1 MIYSSISLLLFFN
14 FLVIQRSE
22 SNAAILQRLYFSNFV
37 RRERKL
43 KMILVIGK
51 EPLTLEK
58 DKIDQSK
65 YRLSCLKPPVT
76 DMKWKN
82 RDIDVIE
89 WANSPKFPF
98 Y

>member
-1 MIYSSISLLLFFN
+1 
-14 FLVIQRSE
+14 
-22 SNAAILQRLYFSNFV
+22 
-37 RRERKL
+37 
-43 KMILVIGK
+43 MILVIGK

-65 YRLSCLKPPVT
+65 YHLSCLKPPVT